1 MIRNGDEIHVKMK
14 WSGHIV
20 VLRLLLLHWENEQD
34 MEDVDKI
41 LYLKQNRMKKID
53 TDELRAQLDTFS
65 PEQQRDMD
73 RDLLNQYINVFRT
86 LSGIVEQSVR
96 NYKIISEQVDAS
108 TAKVGKLL
116 PMLKEANTVRVDER
130 IKSSIE
136 KVAVKMGDDVAD
148 AFGKKVR
155 AVLDDVNE
163 ASGRISI
170 PLDVALACMLTLLFA
185 ILILVLVVIV
195 NITEIH
201 SGVLWIVLGG
211 GFGSEIL
218 IYWLV
223 WYLHRK
229 GWV

>member
-1 MIRNGDEIHVKMK
+1 M
-14 WSGHIV
+14 
-20 VLRLLLLHWENEQD
+20 LRLLLLHWENKQD

-41 LYLKQNRMKKID
+41 LYLKQNRMKKFD

-73 RDLLNQYINVFRT
+73 RDLLNQHINVFRT
-86 LSGIVEQSVR
+86 LSGIVEQSIR

-136 KVAVKMGDDVAD
+136 KVAVKLGDDVAD

-170 PLDVALACMLTLLFA
+170 PLDVAAACMLTLLFA

-211 GFGSEIL
+211 GFGAEIL

>member
-1 MIRNGDEIHVKMK
+1 
-14 WSGHIV
+14 
-20 VLRLLLLHWENEQD
+20 

-41 LYLKQNRMKKID
+41 LYLKQNRMKKFD

-73 RDLLNQYINVFRT
+73 RDLLNQHINVFRT

-116 PMLKEANTVRVDER
+116 PMLKEANTVRVDES
-130 IKSSIE
+130 IKSRIE

-211 GFGSEIL
+211 GFGAEML

>member
-1 MIRNGDEIHVKMK
+1 
-14 WSGHIV
+14 
-20 VLRLLLLHWENEQD
+20 
-34 MEDVDKI
+34 
-41 LYLKQNRMKKID
+41 MKKFD
-53 TDELRAQLDTFS
+53 TDELRAQLDTCS

-73 RDLLNQYINVFRT
+73 RDLLNQYINAFRA
-86 LSGIVEQSVR
+86 LSGIVEQSIR

-163 ASGRISI
+163 ASGRISL

-229 GWV
+229 GWVLIKSTYSLAWVCADYILDCIELPSVIIKNNGLTLDLSLGQTI

>member
-1 MIRNGDEIHVKMK
+1 
-14 WSGHIV
+14 
-20 VLRLLLLHWENEQD
+20 
-34 MEDVDKI
+34 
-41 LYLKQNRMKKID
+41 
-53 TDELRAQLDTFS
+53 
-65 PEQQRDMD
+65 MD
-73 RDLLNQYINVFRT
+73 RDLLNQYINAFRA
-86 LSGIVEQSVR
+86 LSGIVEQSVC

-170 PLDVALACMLTLLFA
+170 PLDVAAACMLTLIFTFS
-185 ILILVLVVIV
+185 ILVLVVIV

-211 GFGSEIL
+211 GFGAEIL

-223 WYLHRK
+223 WYCIVKDGYKKSLHILLTENVQTISWIAVSWHVIIK
-229 GWV
+229 IMV

>member
-1 MIRNGDEIHVKMK
+1 
-14 WSGHIV
+14 
-20 VLRLLLLHWENEQD
+20 
-34 MEDVDKI
+34 
-41 LYLKQNRMKKID
+41 MKKFD

-73 RDLLNQYINVFRT
+73 RDLLNQYINAFRA
-86 LSGIVEQSVR
+86 LSGIVEQSVC

-155 AVLDDVNE
+155 AVLADVNE

-170 PLDVALACMLTLLFA
+170 PLDVAAACMLTLIFTFS
-185 ILILVLVVIV
+185 ILVLVVIV

-211 GFGSEIL
+211 GFGAEIL

-229 GWV
+229 VTTQHPCRKLLVNKA

>member
-1 MIRNGDEIHVKMK
+1 
-14 WSGHIV
+14 
-20 VLRLLLLHWENEQD
+20 
-34 MEDVDKI
+34 
-41 LYLKQNRMKKID
+41 
-53 TDELRAQLDTFS
+53 
-65 PEQQRDMD
+65 
-73 RDLLNQYINVFRT
+73 
-86 LSGIVEQSVR
+86 
-96 NYKIISEQVDAS
+96 
-108 TAKVGKLL
+108 
-116 PMLKEANTVRVDER
+116 
-130 IKSSIE
+130 
-136 KVAVKMGDDVAD
+136 MGDDVAD

-163 ASGRISI
+163 ASGRISL

>member
-1 MIRNGDEIHVKMK
+1 
-14 WSGHIV
+14 
-20 VLRLLLLHWENEQD
+20 
-34 MEDVDKI
+34 
-41 LYLKQNRMKKID
+41 MKKFD

-73 RDLLNQYINVFRT
+73 RDLLNQYINAFRA
-86 LSGIVEQSVR
+86 LSGIVEQSIR

-136 KVAVKMGDDVAD
+136 KVAVKMGDDVA
-148 AFGKKVR
+148 A
-155 AVLDDVNE
+155 
-163 ASGRISI
+163 
-170 PLDVALACMLTLLFA
+170 ACMLTLIFTFS
-185 ILILVLVVIV
+185 ILVLVVIV

-211 GFGSEIL
+211 GFGAEIL

>member
-1 MIRNGDEIHVKMK
+1 
-14 WSGHIV
+14 
-20 VLRLLLLHWENEQD
+20 
-34 MEDVDKI
+34 
-41 LYLKQNRMKKID
+41 
-53 TDELRAQLDTFS
+53 
-65 PEQQRDMD
+65 MD

-116 PMLKEANTVRVDER
+116 PMLKEANTVRVNER

-136 KVAVKMGDDVAD
+136 KVAVKLGDDVAD

-170 PLDVALACMLTLLFA
+170 PLYVAAACMLTLIFTFLNLNICIKHNKNDFLH
-185 ILILVLVVIV
+185 IKKCILVLLLIFFLIFVAYLR
-195 NITEIH
+195 NRK
-201 SGVLWIVLGG
+201 LWGR
-211 GFGSEIL
+211 
-218 IYWLV
+218 
-223 WYLHRK
+223 RK
-229 GWV
+229 G